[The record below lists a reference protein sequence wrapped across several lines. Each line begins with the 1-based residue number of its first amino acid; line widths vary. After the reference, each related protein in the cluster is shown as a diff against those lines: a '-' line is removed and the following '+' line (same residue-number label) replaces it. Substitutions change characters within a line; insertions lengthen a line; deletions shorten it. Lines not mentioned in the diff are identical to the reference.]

1 MGQGRALP
9 AAHIHVAPPLS
20 LYGEKMRTLMAP
32 FSRLVSGL
40 PAPALLT
47 LALFMPTLDFAQP
60 PPAAPVSIHD
70 RANALLDAGLK
81 DKNPDTRV
89 QAVQALGLV
98 GPREPY
104 ISQLE
109 AMLADKDVLVRLAT
123 IASLVDL
130 KNKRTVGSLQM
141 ALNDEAPEVGFAAAK
156 ALWSLKDPAGKAALV
171 SVLSGETK
179 TSSSF
184 MTKQKRDALR
194 MLHTPRPLFFF
205 ALKTG
210 VGIAPVPGLGE
221 GISSLQGILSDPS
234 VSGRA
239 ATAILLA
246 TEKDPEILQALL
258 EARSDK
264 DASVRA
270 AVVHAIAL
278 RNDPA
283 LESNL
288 VPLLDDPK
296 AAVRFRAAAG
306 CLRLEL
312 IKATPVKKPA
322 RRAPAKKTAP
332 AGKGD

>member
-1 MGQGRALP
+1 MDL
-9 AAHIHVAPPLS
+9 PLS

-32 FSRLVSGL
+32 LSRRVSGL
-40 PAPALLT
+40 PVPALLL
-47 LALFMPTLDFAQP
+47 LAFFMPSLDFGQ
-60 PPAAPVSIHD
+60 PPAATPALVPLQD
-70 RANALLDAGLK
+70 RARGFLDAGLK

-89 QAVQALGLV
+89 QAVQSLGLV

-109 AMLADKDVLVRLAT
+109 AMLADKDVPVRLAT

-130 KNKRTVGSLQM
+130 KNKRTVGALLT
-141 ALNDEAPEVGFAAAK
+141 ALNDDAPEVAFAAAK
-156 ALWSLKDPAGKAALV
+156 ALYSLKDPAGKAELV

-194 MLHTPRPLFFF
+194 LLHTPRPLFFF

-210 VGIAPVPGLGE
+210 AGIAPVPGLGE
-221 GISSLQGILSDPS
+221 GISSVEGILSDPS

-239 ATAILLA
+239 ATALLLA

-283 LESNL
+283 LEGNL
-288 VPLLDDPK
+288 IPLLDDPK
-296 AAVRFRAAAG
+296 AAVRFRAAAAY
-306 CLRLEL
+306 LRLEL
-312 IKATPVKKPA
+312 VKAKPPAKKPA
-322 RRAPAKKTAP
+322 PKAPAKKPAP
-332 AGKGD
+332 AAAAKKE

>member
-1 MGQGRALP
+1 
-9 AAHIHVAPPLS
+9 
-20 LYGEKMRTLMAP
+20 MRTLMAL
-32 FSRLVSGL
+32 FSRLAAGL
-40 PAPALLT
+40 PVPALLT
-47 LALFMPTLDFAQP
+47 LALFMPVLDFAQP
-60 PPAAPVSIHD
+60 PPAAAPALDVALQD
-70 RANALLDAGLK
+70 RSRGFLDAGLK
-81 DKNPDTRV
+81 DKNPDVRV

-98 GPREPY
+98 GPVEPY
-104 ISQLE
+104 ITQLE
-109 AMLADKDVLVRLAT
+109 AMLADKDVPVRLAT

-171 SVLSGETK
+171 SVLSGEMK

-194 MLHTPRPLFFF
+194 LLHTPRPLFWF

-210 VGIAPVPGLGE
+210 VGAAPVPGLGE
-221 GISSLQGILSDPS
+221 GISSLQGILTDPS

-246 TEKDPEILQALL
+246 PEKDPQILLALL
-258 EARSDK
+258 DALSDK
-264 DASVRA
+264 DATVRA
-270 AVVHAIAL
+270 AAVHAIAL

-283 LESNL
+283 LEKSL

-296 AAVRFRAAAG
+296 TPVRFRAAAA

-312 IKATPVKKPA
+312 VKATPPAKKPAPKAPVKKPA
-322 RRAPAKKTAP
+322 PAAATKK
-332 AGKGD
+332 G

>member
-1 MGQGRALP
+1 MPCQ
-9 AAHIHVAPPLS
+9 PPHS

-32 FSRLVSGL
+32 LSRRVSGL

-47 LALFMPTLDFAQP
+47 LALFLPIPDFAQP
-60 PPAAPVSIHD
+60 PPATPAVDVALQD
-70 RANALLDAGLK
+70 RARGFLDAGLK

-89 QAVQALGLV
+89 QAVQSLGLV
-98 GPREPY
+98 GPVEPY

-109 AMLADKDVLVRLAT
+109 AMLADKDVPVRLAT

-130 KNKRTVGSLQM
+130 KNKRTVGSLQK

-171 SVLSGETK
+171 SVLSGEMK

-194 MLHTPRPLFFF
+194 LLHTPRPLFWF

-221 GISSLQGILSDPS
+221 GVSSLQGILSDPS

-239 ATAILLA
+239 ATALLLA
-246 TEKDPEILQALL
+246 TEKDPQILLALL
-258 EARSDK
+258 DALSDK
-264 DASVRA
+264 DATVRA
-270 AVVHAIAL
+270 AAVHAIAL

-283 LESNL
+283 FEKNL

-296 AAVRFRAAAG
+296 PPVRFRAAAG

-312 IKATPVKKPA
+312 VKATPPAKKPAPKAPVKKPA
-322 RRAPAKKTAP
+322 PAAATKK
-332 AGKGD
+332 G

>member
-1 MGQGRALP
+1 MDL
-9 AAHIHVAPPLS
+9 PLS

-32 FSRLVSGL
+32 LSRRVSGL
-40 PAPALLT
+40 PAPALLL
-47 LALFMPTLDFAQP
+47 LAFFLPSLDFAQP
-60 PPAAPVSIHD
+60 RPAAAPGVDVALQD
-70 RANALLDAGLK
+70 RSRGFLDAGLK
-81 DKNPDTRV
+81 DKNPDIRV
-89 QAVQALGLV
+89 QAVEALGLV

-104 ISQLE
+104 ITQLE
-109 AMLADKDVLVRLAT
+109 GMLADKDVPVRLAT
-123 IASLVDL
+123 VASLVDL
-130 KNKRTVGSLQM
+130 KNKRTVGALAG

-171 SVLSGETK
+171 SVLSGEMK

-194 MLHTPRPLFFF
+194 LLHTPRPLFWF

-210 VGIAPVPGLGE
+210 VGAAPVPGLGE

-246 TEKDPEILQALL
+246 TEKDPQILLALL
-258 EARSDK
+258 DALSDK
-264 DASVRA
+264 EASVRA
-270 AVVHAIAL
+270 AAVHAIAV

-283 LESNL
+283 LEKNL

-296 AAVRFRAAAG
+296 PPVRFRAAAG

-312 IKATPVKKPA
+312 VKATPPAKKPA
-322 RRAPAKKTAP
+322 RKAPAKKPATAG
-332 AGKGD
+332 AGKGN